1 MLLRSGTAGV
11 RRDGVLERRVG
22 PGDWFG
28 DLGGD
33 SGPDRPGADL
43 TTESVTTAYVMDAS
57 SLRGLM
63 RRSPVVVDLLRK
75 RIRALTAVVR

>member
-1 MLLRSGTAGV
+1 MSVISIRGVPTFHDDAG
-11 RRDGVLERRVG
+11 GGPEVG
-22 PGDWFG
+22 AG
-28 DLGGD
+28 DLAGD

-63 RRSPVVVDLLRK
+63 RRSPVVVDLLRE
-75 RIRALTAVVR
+75 RVRQLTAVSR

>member
-11 RRDGVLERRVG
+11 RRDGVLQRRVG

-28 DLGGD
+28 DLAGD
-33 SGPDRPGADL
+33 SGPDRSGADL
-43 TTESVTTAYVMDAS
+43 TTESVTTAYVMDTG

-63 RRSPVVVDLLRK
+63 RGSPVVVDLLRE
-75 RIRALTAVVR
+75 RIRALTAVAR

>member
-1 MLLRSGTAGV
+1 MRSGTAGV

-63 RRSPVVVDLLRK
+63 RRSPAVVDLLRE
-75 RIRALTAVVR
+75 RIRVLTAVSR